1 MFKKFHLDLE
11 KWEQIGNG
19 QSVRLEFRISRQTG
33 YFLKTK
39 EMCHLTHTK
48 LEQMPFKS
56 LRYLIYFST
65 YEGKSEMV
73 SLYSD
78 HFEFSRQTGYVFENQ
93 RIVSPSTQDTWTNS
107 VWIFKISHLDL
118 EKWKQIGN
126 GQSVRLQIRISRQ
139 TGYFLKTKEMC
150 NLTHTKR
157 EQMPFNFFRY
167 LI

>member
-11 KWEQIGNG
+11 KLEQIGNG
-19 QSVRLEFRISRQTG
+19 QSVRLAFRISRQTG

-56 LRYLIYFST
+56 LRYLIWFSR

-78 HFEFSRQTGYVFENQ
+78 HFEFSRQTGYFFEHH
-93 RIVSPSTQDTWTNS
+93 RIVSHRTQDT
-107 VWIFKISHLDL
+107 
-118 EKWKQIGN
+118 
-126 GQSVRLQIRISRQ
+126 
-139 TGYFLKTKEMC
+139 
-150 NLTHTKR
+150 
-157 EQMPFNFFRY
+157 
-167 LI
+167 